1 MRELHPSKREARAR
15 FVHLAAPRA
24 LARRYSI
31 ETLTNAWSAEDGARL
46 GGADEMITQL
56 SPVAWVVS
64 SQPEFDRTVS
74 LASYTRKGL
83 YGVVGASGKFHE
95 VYTPQV
101 VLNLLR
107 QLNSLRHV
115 TALWSGRMGADGAP
129 LAPAAAVSAAYDA
142 VAYLRPD
149 LLYVDEL
156 DVDRLL
162 ALKRDAVLTPSWQT
176 WHGMNDRFAFAPPL
190 MAARFGNRIALVKR
204 FVADRPMHSETFA
217 RYAMVHVHKASLELT
232 HMRGLRMRANGEIAE
247 NDRCL
252 EVECGP
258 GKKRCASGCQNS
270 DD

>member
-1 MRELHPSKREARAR
+1 MSPPRRRRLLAFIPQEWFLKTHVIIESEA
-15 FVHLAAPRA
+15 
-24 LARRYSI
+24 S
-31 ETLTNAWSAEDGARL
+31 G
-46 GGADEMITQL
+46 
-56 SPVAWVVS
+56 VVS
-64 SQPEFDRTVS
+64 
-74 LASYTRKGL
+74 AI
-83 YGVVGASGKFHE
+83 
-95 VYTPQV
+95 
-101 VLNLLR
+101 
-107 QLNSLRHV
+107 
-115 TALWSGRMGADGAP
+115 
-129 LAPAAAVSAAYDA
+129 YDA
-142 VAYLRPD
+142 GQAIAAN
-149 LLYVDEL
+149 

-217 RYAMVHVHKASLELT
+217 RYAMVDVHKASLELT